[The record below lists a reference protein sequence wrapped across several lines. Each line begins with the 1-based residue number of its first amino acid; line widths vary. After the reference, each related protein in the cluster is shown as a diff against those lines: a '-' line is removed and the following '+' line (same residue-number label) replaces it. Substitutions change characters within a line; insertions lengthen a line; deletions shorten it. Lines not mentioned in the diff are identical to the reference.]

1 MTDGAVSRRPHL
13 EHSPLVLTLCEIRFS
28 PVLAIDQH
36 VPAIQDHLRNN
47 GFPDYSVATQQQIQF
62 GSGGGV
68 QLQPSLRWSFASAD
82 KKRVMTLTTSS
93 IALQVTDYRTF
104 EDFQEPLRLV
114 VDVLSR
120 EVQPSYADRIGLR
133 YVDAVVNVGPD
144 LTGIFT
150 EAVTTFRP
158 DELGV
163 ESLLSSQ
170 QILARSA
177 VGQLLI
183 RMNQVEN
190 TPILPPD
197 LLTPDFPQLGVAKR
211 GIHAIL
217 DIDSSDESR
226 TAFEFDVIE
235 RRLWSVHGPAS
246 AAFWKSV
253 TPEAMKQW
261 GLVPSDQAGE

>member
-1 MTDGAVSRRPHL
+1 M
-13 EHSPLVLTLCEIRFS
+13 LVLCEIRFS
-28 PVLAIDQH
+28 PVLAIDRH
-36 VPAIQDHLRNN
+36 VTAIQDRLRNN

-62 GSGGGV
+62 GAEGGV

-93 IALQVTDYRTF
+93 IALQVTDYQTF

-133 YVDAVVNVGPD
+133 YVDAVVDVGSD
-144 LTGIFT
+144 LTEIFT
-150 EAVTTFRP
+150 EAVSP
-158 DELGV
+158 EELGV

-197 LLTPDFPQLGVAKR
+197 LLTPDFPQLAAVKP

-226 TAFEFDVIE
+226 TAFNFDVIE
-235 RRLWSVHGPAS
+235 PRLWAVHGPAS

-253 TPEAMKQW
+253 RPAAMEKW
-261 GLVPSDQAGE
+261 GLVPSNQTGK

>member
-1 MTDGAVSRRPHL
+1 MTDVAAPRRPHL
-13 EHSPLVLTLCEIRFS
+13 EHSPLVLVLCEIRFS
-28 PVLAIDQH
+28 PVLAIDRH
-36 VPAIQDHLRNN
+36 VTAIQDRLRNN

-62 GSGGGV
+62 GTEGGV
-68 QLQPSLRWSFASAD
+68 QVQPSLRWSFASAD

-93 IALQVTDYRTF
+93 IALQVTDYQTF

-133 YVDAVVNVGPD
+133 YVDAVVDVGSD
-144 LTGIFT
+144 LTEVFT
-150 EAVTTFRP
+150 EAVTTFSP
-158 DELGV
+158 EELGV

-197 LLTPDFPQLGVAKR
+197 LLTPDFPQLAAAKP

-226 TAFEFDVIE
+226 TAFNFDVIE
-235 RRLWSVHGPAS
+235 PRLWAVHEPAS
-246 AAFWKSV
+246 TAFWKSV
-253 TPEAMKQW
+253 RPAALEKW
-261 GLVPSDQAGE
+261 GHVPGDQTGK

>member
-1 MTDGAVSRRPHL
+1 MTDVAAPRRPHL
-13 EHSPLVLTLCEIRFS
+13 EHSPLVLVLCEIRFS
-28 PVLAIDQH
+28 PVLAIDRH
-36 VPAIQDHLRNN
+36 VTAIQDRLRNN

-62 GSGGGV
+62 GAEGGV
-68 QLQPSLRWSFASAD
+68 QLQFASAD

-93 IALQVTDYRTF
+93 IALQVTDYQTF

-133 YVDAVVNVGPD
+133 YVDAVVDVGSD
-144 LTGIFT
+144 LTEIFT
-150 EAVTTFRP
+150 EAVTTFSP
-158 DELGV
+158 EELGV

-197 LLTPDFPQLGVAKR
+197 LLTPDFPQLAAVKP

-226 TAFEFDVIE
+226 TAFNFDVIE
-235 RRLWSVHGPAS
+235 PRLWAVHGPAS

-253 TPEAMKQW
+253 RPAAMEKW
-261 GLVPSDQAGE
+261 GLVPSNQTGK

>member
-1 MTDGAVSRRPHL
+1 MTDVAVSRRPHL
-13 EHSPLVLTLCEIRFS
+13 EHSPLVLVLCEIRFS

-36 VPAIQDHLRNN
+36 VTAIQDHLRNN

-62 GSGGGV
+62 GVDGGV

-104 EDFQEPLRLV
+104 EDFQEALRLV

-120 EVQPSYADRIGLR
+120 EVQPGYADRIGLR
-133 YVDAVVNVGPD
+133 YVDAVVNVGSD
-144 LTGIFT
+144 LTEIFT
-150 EAVTTFRP
+150 EAVTTFSP
-158 DELGV
+158 EELGV

-197 LLTPDFPQLGVAKR
+197 LLTPDFPQLAAAKP

-226 TAFEFDVIE
+226 TAFNFDVIE
-235 RRLWSVHGPAS
+235 PRLWSVHGPAS

-253 TPEAMKQW
+253 RPEALKKW
-261 GLVPSDQAGE
+261 GLVPSDQTGE

>member
-1 MTDGAVSRRPHL
+1 MTDGARSRRPHL
-13 EHSPLVLTLCEIRFS
+13 EHAPLVLVLCEIRFS

-47 GFPDYSVATQQQIQF
+47 DFPDYSVITQQQIQF
-62 GSGGGV
+62 GAGGGV

-133 YVDAVVNVGPD
+133 YVDAVVDVGSD

-150 EAVTTFRP
+150 EAVTTFSP
-158 DELGV
+158 EELGV
-163 ESLLSSQ
+163 DSLLSSQ

-190 TPILPPD
+190 TSILPPD
-197 LLTPDFPQLGVAKR
+197 LVTPDFPELGAAKP

-226 TAFEFDVIE
+226 TAFNFEAIE
-235 RRLWSVHGPAS
+235 PRLWSVHGPAIT
-246 AAFWKSV
+246 AFWKSV
-253 TPEAMKQW
+253 RPEAKKKW
-261 GLVPSDQAGE
+261 GLVLSDQAGE

>member
-1 MTDGAVSRRPHL
+1 MTDGAVSRRPLL

-36 VPAIQDHLRNN
+36 VTAIQDHLRIN

-62 GSGGGV
+62 GGGGV

-144 LTGIFT
+144 LTEIFT

-158 DELGV
+158 QELGV
-163 ESLLSSQ
+163 KSLLSSQ
-170 QILARSA
+170 QILARTA
-177 VGQLLI
+177 AGQLLI

-190 TPILPPD
+190 TPIIPPD
-197 LLTPDFPQLGVAKR
+197 LLTPDFPQLGDAKP

-226 TAFEFDVIE
+226 TAFDFDVIE
-235 RRLWSVHGPAS
+235 PRLWSVHGSAS
-246 AAFWKSV
+246 TAFWKSV
-253 TPEAMKQW
+253 RPEAMKKW

>member
-1 MTDGAVSRRPHL
+1 MTDVTASRRRHL
-13 EHSPLVLTLCEIRFS
+13 EHSPLVLVLCEIRFS

-36 VPAIQDHLRNN
+36 VTAIQDSLRNN

-62 GSGGGV
+62 GAEGSV
-68 QLQPSLRWSFASAD
+68 QLQPSLRWSFTSAD
-82 KKRVMTLTTSS
+82 KKRVITLTTSS

-120 EVQPSYADRIGLR
+120 EVKPSYADRIGLR
-133 YVDAVVNVGPD
+133 YVDAVVNVGSD
-144 LTGIFT
+144 LTEVFT
-150 EAVTTFRP
+150 EAVTTFSP
-158 DELGV
+158 EDLGV
-163 ESLLSSQ
+163 DSLLSSQ
-170 QILARSA
+170 QILARST

-183 RMNQVEN
+183 RMNQVED

-197 LLTPDFPQLGVAKR
+197 LLTPDFPQLAAAKP

-226 TAFEFDVIE
+226 TPFNFDVIE
-235 RRLWSVHGPAS
+235 PRLWAVHGPAS
-246 AAFWKSV
+246 VAFWKSV
-253 TPEAMKQW
+253 RPAAMEKW
-261 GLVPSDQAGE
+261 GLVPSDQTGE